1 MKKSLAVVAVAALL
15 SGLFAGPAQAK
26 DVKLTGGG
34 ATFANPI
41 LDACKGEFAS
51 VTGVKSGLVSILRS
65 AERNFEMEILSAIF
79 ANS

>member
-34 ATFANPI
+34 AGTKAITISVGLTHLTSPQKMQIRCTFQ
-41 LDACKGEFAS
+41 
-51 VTGVKSGLVSILRS
+51 
-65 AERNFEMEILSAIF
+65 LSLHQ
-79 ANS
+79 

>member
-15 SGLFAGPAQAK
+15 SGIFAGPAQAK

-34 ATFANPI
+34 ASFANPI

-51 VTGVKSGLVSILRS
+51 ATGDSYTYASLGSGAGR
-65 AERNFEMEILSAIF
+65 
-79 ANS
+79 